1 MIGLFDISQ
10 NGAIK
15 LTRGDSAEI
24 KIDVSYE
31 NGEKYVVKQGDKLVL
46 TIKKKISDKNA
57 LIEKTFGEN
66 STIKIEPEDTKGFTF
81 GVYKYD
87 VELTTK
93 NGDVYTVVAPNDFHV
108 CEEVT
113 Y

>member
-1 MIGLFDISQ
+1 LFNISQ
-10 NGAIK
+10 NGEIK
-15 LTRGDSAEI
+15 LTRGDSAEV

-46 TIKKKISDKNA
+46 TVKKKTSDKNA
-57 LIEKTFGEN
+57 LIEKAFGEN
-66 STIKIEPEDTKGFTF
+66 GTVKIEPEDTKGFNF

-93 NGDVYTVVAPNDFHV
+93 NGDVYTVVEPNDFHI

>member
-1 MIGLFDISQ
+1 MFNISQ
-10 NGAIK
+10 NGEIK

-24 KIDVSYE
+24 KIDVAYE
-31 NGEKYVVKQGDKLVL
+31 NGERYILNQGDTLAL
-46 TIKKKISDKNA
+46 TVKKKTTDKNS
-57 LIEKTFGEN
+57 LISKSADITGVV
-66 STIKIEPEDTKGFTF
+66 KIEPKDTEGFNF

-87 VELTTK
+87 VELTTEK
-93 NGDVYTVVAPNDFHV
+93 GDVYTVIPPTDFHI

>member
-1 MIGLFDISQ
+1 MFDISK
-10 NGAIK
+10 NGEIK

-24 KIDVSYE
+24 KIDVCYE
-31 NGEKYVVKQGDKLVL
+31 NGEKYVVKESDKLTFTV
-46 TIKKKISDKNA
+46 KKKTTDKNS
-57 LIEKTFGEN
+57 LINKNADITG
-66 STIKIEPEDTKGFTF
+66 TVKIEPKDTEGFNF

-87 VELTTK
+87 VELKTEK
-93 NGDVYTVVAPNDFHV
+93 GDVYTIITPTDFQI

>member
-1 MIGLFDISQ
+1 MFDISK
-10 NGAIK
+10 NGEIK

-24 KIDVSYE
+24 KIDVCYE
-31 NGEKYVVKQGDKLVL
+31 NGEKYVVKEGDKLTL
-46 TIKKKISDKNA
+46 TVKKKTTDKNS
-57 LIEKTFGEN
+57 LISKSADITG
-66 STIKIEPEDTKGFTF
+66 TVKIEPKDTEGFNF

-87 VELTTK
+87 VELETK
-93 NGDVYTVVAPNDFHV
+93 EGDKYTIITPTDFQI